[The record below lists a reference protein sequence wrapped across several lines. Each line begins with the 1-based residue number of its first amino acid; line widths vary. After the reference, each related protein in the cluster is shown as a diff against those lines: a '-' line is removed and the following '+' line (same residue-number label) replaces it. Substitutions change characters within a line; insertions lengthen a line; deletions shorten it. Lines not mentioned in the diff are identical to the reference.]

1 MYIRIR
7 NKNQGKTITI
17 STLFYVQ
24 LVFLCDLAVLFFHN
38 FLFLTQETKIST
50 IVSKYRQI
58 KAV

>member
-7 NKNQGKTITI
+7 NKNEGKTITI

-24 LVFLCDLAVLFFHN
+24 LVFLCDLAVFFFHN

-50 IVSKYRQI
+50 VVSK
-58 KAV
+58 